1 MSSRSRQMPHLRAIQ
16 GFESLPFFEQLTPLS
31 PYHLTVTTDH
41 QKRWRQVSPV
51 VANQLVRN
59 GILDVQ
65 LEKLNIA
72 AGFALK
78 CTDDRLGRQ
87 AGRSGI

>member
-1 MSSRSRQMPHLRAIQ
+1 MPHLRPVQ
-16 GFESLPFFEQLTPLS
+16 GFKRLPLFEQPAPLS
-31 PYHLTVTTDH
+31 PYHLAVAPND
-41 QKRWRQVSPV
+41 QERWRQVSPV

-65 LEKLNIA
+65 LEKLNIV

-78 CTDDRLGRQ
+78 
-87 AGRSGI
+87 